1 MRLSA
6 TALAVSAAVA
16 LSAGAGRAETEVT
29 LNGVRIDGVT
39 NQRIDNATVFID
51 EQGNIHIEAKGY
63 AVRQIGG
70 AGQAGAGDGR
80 TAAPE
85 KLERRYFLVAEQ
97 PPRDGP
103 GYDVAVFIN
112 QKWIRDIKAGEA
124 QVVLEVTKHLRP
136 GANKVVLAATRSAS
150 AARRG
155 GREVELR
162 VVVGE
167 GAADGEQVTIET
179 PLVEMIRNAA
189 ENESFTEEYQLVAR

>member
-6 TALAVSAAVA
+6 TALAVSAAIA
-16 LSAGAGRAETEVT
+16 LSARAGRAETEVT

-39 NQRIDNATVFID
+39 DQRIENATVFID
-51 EQGNIHIEAKGY
+51 ENGNIHIEAKGY

-80 TAAPE
+80 TAPE

-97 PPRDGP
+97 PARDGA
-103 GYDVAVFIN
+103 GYDVSVFIN
-112 QKWIRDIKAGEA
+112 QRWIRDIKAGEA

-136 GANKVVLAATRSAS
+136 GPNKVVLAATRSAA

-155 GREVELR
+155 ARAVELR

-179 PLVEMIRNAA
+179 PLVEMVRNAA
-189 ENESFTEEYQLVAR
+189 ENESFTEEYHLVAR